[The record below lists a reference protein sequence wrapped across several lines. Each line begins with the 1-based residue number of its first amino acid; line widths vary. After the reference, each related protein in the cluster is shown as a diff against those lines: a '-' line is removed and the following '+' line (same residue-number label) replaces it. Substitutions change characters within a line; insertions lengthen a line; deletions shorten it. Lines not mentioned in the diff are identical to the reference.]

1 MGLSPGLKRR
11 GSVFLRCRERDQAH
25 TEGEMEMFRFA
36 RRAAGFGLQMTLFGL
51 AMATFAIAAAYQKV
65 TDRSEPSEPDDEES
79 VNAAASP
86 SADRGR
92 SGRSNRAN

>member
-1 MGLSPGLKRR
+1 MSPRFSSAVALPFCVV
-11 GSVFLRCRERDQAH
+11 GSGIRH
-25 TEGEMEMFRFA
+25 TQREMEMFRFA

-51 AMATFAIAAAYQKV
+51 AIATFAIAAAYQKV

-79 VNAAASP
+79 ANAAPSP

-92 SGRSNRAN
+92 SGRSNRAS

>member
-1 MGLSPGLKRR
+1 MGLSPRFSSAGALPFCVV
-11 GSVFLRCRERDQAH
+11 GSGIRH
-25 TEGEMEMFRFA
+25 TQREMEMFRFV

-51 AMATFAIAAAYQKV
+51 AMATFATAAVYQKL
-65 TDRSEPSEPDDEES
+65 TDRSDPSEPDDEES
-79 VNAAASP
+79 ANAAASP